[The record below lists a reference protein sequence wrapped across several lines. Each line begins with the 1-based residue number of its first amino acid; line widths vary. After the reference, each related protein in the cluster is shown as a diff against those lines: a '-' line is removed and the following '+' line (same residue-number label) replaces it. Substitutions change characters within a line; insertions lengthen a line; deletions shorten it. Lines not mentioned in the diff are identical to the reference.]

1 MVDISGILG
10 ISILK
15 KNNKYYIIFYDDH
28 NNKKYCKQNINYIS
42 DLLYKLNKLNNS
54 SFYIEDY
61 QQNYY
66 NTDYY
71 IWDNDEAPHLNKFNK
86 LIKNYKTCYKWNFTD
101 IRLYIGSDIKDIINS
116 LNYIFNL
123 NNKYA
128 NKDLKKLKSFF
139 TYNNNIKFVNYYF
152 NKLKQKFITI
162 LNYKNKEN
170 KDLYKYFFKGYL
182 VNNTQFNNI
191 EYELE
196 LLIDNLMELYTLII
210 LNNKSTKI
218 NIFYYGLLHS
228 VNLVYYLKLSGCK
241 LIYSSG
247 ITEENFKE
255 KFDLQ
260 ALQQN
265 IQSCTKINIDE
276 IKKYL
281 E

>member
-28 NNKKYCKQNINYIS
+28 NNKNYCKQNINYIS
-42 DLLYKLNKLNNS
+42 ELLYNLNKLNNS

-61 QQNYY
+61 QKNYS
-66 NTDYY
+66 DYY
-71 IWDNDEAPHLNKFNK
+71 IWHHDEAPHLSKFNN

-101 IRLYIGSDIKDIINS
+101 IRLYIGSNIKDIINS
-116 LNYIFNL
+116 LNYLFNL
-123 NNKYA
+123 SNKYA
-128 NKDLKKLKSFF
+128 SKDLKKIKSFF
-139 TYNNNIKFVNYYF
+139 TYNNNTKFVNYYF
-152 NKLKQKFITI
+152 NILKQKFITI
-162 LNYKNKEN
+162 LNNKNKEN
-170 KDLYKYFFKGYL
+170 KYLYKYFFKGYL
-182 VNNTQFNNI
+182 VNNIYFNNI

-196 LLIDNLMELYTLII
+196 LLVDNLMELYTLII

-228 VNLVYYLKLSGCK
+228 VNLAYYLKLSGCK

-255 KFDLQ
+255 KFDLHT
-260 ALQQN
+260 LQN
-265 IQSCTKINIDE
+265 KQSCTNIDINK
-276 IKKYL
+276 IKEYL
-281 E
+281 N